1 MKKLKT
7 QAYRF
12 FGVGKLIL
20 FCFGITFSLSQCNF
34 KHGPKLFGFLPLPF
48 SPTKDSAKNFIV
60 ENTDALFT
68 NEFGRQAS
76 FTIKLSKKPENDVTI
91 GSITS
96 SNPAEG
102 VIVTASS
109 FTFTKDNFDQPQT
122 ITVQGVPDGVADGNQ
137 QYRVKFG
144 SLKTEDYSYSLL

>member
-1 MKKLKT
+1 MVLRK
-7 QAYRF
+7 F
-12 FGVGKLIL
+12 F
-20 FCFGITFSLSQCNF
+20 SQ
-34 KHGPKLFGFLPLPF
+34 F

-102 VIVTASS
+102 VIVTGLLLLHY
-109 FTFTKDNFDQPQT
+109 KDINFDWAANHYSA
-122 ITVQGVPDGVADGNQ
+122 GVLDGVADGNQ
-137 QYRVKFG
+137 QYRVK
-144 SLKTEDYSYSLL
+144 LAL